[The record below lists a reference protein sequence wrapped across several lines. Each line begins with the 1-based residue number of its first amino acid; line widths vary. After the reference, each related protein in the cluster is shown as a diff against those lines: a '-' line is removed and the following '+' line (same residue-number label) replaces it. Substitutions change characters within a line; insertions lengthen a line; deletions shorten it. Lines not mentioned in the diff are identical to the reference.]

1 MASTKTTYRTI
12 HPGTNKEVTFT
23 KGGRPIRWITWG
35 DFDNGEGFVHFG
47 YSSQETYA
55 KAVKAPR
62 STNPYAK
69 RYEATPATVVEDET
83 PTAAPT
89 DEPVAAEEPQE
100 RPMRAGL
107 TVTPDSPRP
116 GEMKL
121 IVELDGDMIGVIF
134 DESPAKLSRD
144 GFAAWSSKCRNRGG
158 IVGFYPTK
166 EDAAEAIADLY
177 AEAGPGG
184 TKAPGFTK
192 RRARFLAL
200 PTVRRD
206 AVARKAA
213 HLYDGTRTMTACWT
227 AALEWDEEEHPGAD
241 PETGEPVYV
250 RTHSATTRHLPNPD
264 KRGRRTLCGQEWQ
277 LASWYRH
284 NGKIQRP
291 DGWMIRELPD
301 CGGCGKSHAAR
312 QARAA

>member
-12 HPGTNKEVTFT
+12 HPETGEEVTFT
-23 KGGRPIRWITWG
+23 KGGRLIRWITWG
-35 DFDNGEGFVHFG
+35 DLGKGLVHFG

-62 STNPYAK
+62 SSNPYASW
-69 RYEATPATVVEDET
+69 YEATPATVIEDET
-83 PTAAPT
+83 PTA
-89 DEPVAAEEPQE
+89 EPVAAEEPQE

-121 IVELDGDMIGVIF
+121 NVELDGDMIGVVF
-134 DESPAKLSRD
+134 DESPAKLARG
-144 GFAAWSSKCRNRGG
+144 GFAAWSSKCRNRDG

-177 AEAGPGG
+177 AADGPGG
-184 TKAPGFTK
+184 SKAPAFTK
-192 RRARFLAL
+192 RRAHFFAL
-200 PTVRRD
+200 PTVRRNSV
-206 AVARKAA
+206 AVWAA
-213 HLYDGTRTMTACWT
+213 ILYDGTRTATACWT
-227 AALEWDEEEHPGAD
+227 AALERDESEHPGPD

-250 RTHSATTRHLPNPD
+250 RTHSARTRHLPNPD
-264 KRGRRTLCGQEWQ
+264 KSGRRTLCGQEWQ

-284 NGKIQRP
+284 QGEIRRP
-291 DGWMIRELPD
+291 ADWMIRGLPD
-301 CGGCGKSHAAR
+301 CGGCGTSHAAR
-312 QARAA
+312 QARAAA